1 MHIPFGKRLRILRD
15 EKKLN
20 QEDIARITG
29 VDRSAVAKWETAT
42 SIPNA
47 ETLDQL
53 ATYLDVSVDYL
64 LGRTDTR
71 QESRKLANRREFLVV
86 KEEDYEAPK
95 RRMIGPELAYSA
107 SIEASVKASG
117 VRFDID
123 VLESLNEAPP
133 GDVAAIMG
141 LAPGEQTLKR
151 IQIQDIDGVPSRIIT
166 SWLPVDLFADIVDHR
181 GKPFGKSLFE
191 RLEKTRGIYAVKVEE
206 RIRTSNMTAELA
218 KLLHTNPGACALE
231 IQRVIYADIGRVLEV
246 SLITAVGGLWELA
259 YTYAAGGRIGAPGW
273 SWIEHA
279 PTHAGLL

>member
-20 QEDIARITG
+20 QEEIAKLTG

-71 QESRKLANRREFLVV
+71 QERRKTNRREFLVV
-86 KEEDYEAPK
+86 KEEDDETPK
-95 RRMIGPELAYSA
+95 RRMIGPELAFS
-107 SIEASVKASG
+107 SNIEAAVKEAG
-117 VRFDID
+117 VRFDSD

-141 LAPGEQTLKR
+141 LAPEEKTLKR

-166 SWLPVDLFADIVDHR
+166 SWLPVDLFANIVDRR

-191 RLEKTRGIYAVKVEE
+191 RLEKAKGIYAVKVEE
-206 RIRTSNMTAELA
+206 RIRTSNMTAEVA

-231 IQRVIYADIGRVLEV
+231 IQRVVYADTGRVLEV
-246 SLITAVGGLWELA
+246 SLITAVGQLWELS
-259 YTYAAGGRIGAPGW
+259 YTYAAGGRINAPGW
-273 SWIEHA
+273 SWMEHTPSVA
-279 PTHAGLL
+279 KS